1 MKTASA
7 WSGCAPMLE
16 NKVVGHVLQIAS
28 QTGDEEEEVVVLEE
42 ETLNLPVSEEC
53 RMNVS
58 MVIATLHDNLNKKDK
73 GGVKIRNVRS
83 QTEVSV
89 L

>member
-1 MKTASA
+1 MSYK
-7 WSGCAPMLE
+7 E
-16 NKVVGHVLQIAS
+16 NPRFLDQIQYCEREKV
-28 QTGDEEEEVVVLEE
+28 
-42 ETLNLPVSEEC
+42 PF
-53 RMNVS
+53 
-58 MVIATLHDNLNKKDK
+58 MVIVGVDEKDK

>member
-1 MKTASA
+1 MGNSGFETCQLARKTPGFLIEFNIVSVKRFL
-7 WSGCAPMLE
+7 SL
-16 NKVVGHVLQIAS
+16 VIVGV
-28 QTGDEEEEVVVLEE
+28 DE
-42 ETLNLPVSEEC
+42 
-53 RMNVS
+53 
-58 MVIATLHDNLNKKDK
+58 KDK